1 MKFSKIACDSMK
13 SQFLSLRMRESIF
26 LKPLELRVPS
36 LDVCNINYNFLLIYF
51 FVCILLQHPKKFT
64 IYVFLGV
71 INTCTVPRI
80 SSLIDEILLRFV
92 LSHKLYIIIYA

>member
-36 LDVCNINYNFLLIYF
+36 LDVCNINYNFLINIFFCMHTFTASKKIYNLRCSQCDKH
-51 FVCILLQHPKKFT
+51 VYCAQNKLL
-64 IYVFLGV
+64 
-71 INTCTVPRI
+71 N
-80 SSLIDEILLRFV
+80 
-92 LSHKLYIIIYA
+92 

>member
-51 FVCILLQHPKKFT
+51 FVCILLQHQKKFT
-64 IYVFLGV
+64 IYVFLSV
-71 INTCTVPRI
+71 INTSTVPRI
-80 SSLIDEILLRFV
+80 SCLIDEILLRFV

>member
-13 SQFLSLRMRESIF
+13 SQFLSLRVRESIF

-51 FVCILLQHPKKFT
+51 FVCILLQHQKNLQFT
-64 IYVFLGV
+64 FFSV
-71 INTCTVPRI
+71 
-80 SSLIDEILLRFV
+80 
-92 LSHKLYIIIYA
+92 

>member
-36 LDVCNINYNFLLIYF
+36 HDVCNINYNFLLIYF
-51 FVCILLQHPKKFT
+51 LYAYFYSIKK
-64 IYVFLGV
+64 IY
-71 INTCTVPRI
+71 N
-80 SSLIDEILLRFV
+80 LRFSRCDKHV
-92 LSHKLYIIIYA
+92 YCAQNKLLN

>member
-13 SQFLSLRMRESIF
+13 SQFLSLRMRESTF

-36 LDVCNINYNFLLIYF
+36 LDVYNINYNFLLIYF
-51 FVCILLQHPKKFT
+51 FCMHTFTASKKFT

-80 SSLIDEILLRFV
+80 SCLIDEILLRFV